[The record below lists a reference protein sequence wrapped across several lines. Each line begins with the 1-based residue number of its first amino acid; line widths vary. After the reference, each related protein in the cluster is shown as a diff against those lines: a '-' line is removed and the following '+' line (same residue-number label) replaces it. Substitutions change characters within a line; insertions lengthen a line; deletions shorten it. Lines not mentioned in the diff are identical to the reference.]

1 MTTAILRLLTR
12 AALFGVALTLVV
24 WSASRA
30 GGTRMGQ
37 QENNASRVKEQPQK
51 TMRDVAHERNIEMT
65 YEPESDSEFEDL
77 ESMVRIA
84 STIVLGRII
93 NIESSFDKSNQRIE
107 SLYTIEVS
115 RVLKSDSPVMS
126 PLRLS
131 RPGGTVHVNGHTATT
146 KVKGNEF
153 LANGRDYIF
162 FLGWRPRHQ
171 VYTLE
176 GGLGAVFLVKE
187 NSVVKSLST
196 SEGSRLKLKY
206 DGVDLQSFVNEVL
219 NPQ

>member
-1 MTTAILRLLTR
+1 MTTTILRLLTR
-12 AALFGVALTLVV
+12 ATLFGVTLTLVV

-30 GGTRMGQ
+30 GGTRTGQ
-37 QENNASRVKEQPQK
+37 QEKNEAQTRK
-51 TMRDVAHERNIEMT
+51 TMRDVAHERDIEMT
-65 YEPESDSEFEDL
+65 YEPESDSEFGDL

-93 NIESSFDKSNQRIE
+93 NIESSFDKSNQHIE
-107 SLYTIEVS
+107 SFYTIEVS
-115 RVLKSDSPVMS
+115 RVLKSDSPVKS
-126 PLRLS
+126 PLRLF
-131 RPGGTVHVNGHTATT
+131 RPGGTVPVNGHTATT

-162 FLGWRPRHQ
+162 FMGWRPRHQ

-187 NSVVKSLST
+187 NSVIKSLST
-196 SEGSRLKLKY
+196 SEGSRLRLKY
-206 DGVDLQSFVNEVL
+206 DGADLQSFVDEVL
-219 NPQ
+219 KPH